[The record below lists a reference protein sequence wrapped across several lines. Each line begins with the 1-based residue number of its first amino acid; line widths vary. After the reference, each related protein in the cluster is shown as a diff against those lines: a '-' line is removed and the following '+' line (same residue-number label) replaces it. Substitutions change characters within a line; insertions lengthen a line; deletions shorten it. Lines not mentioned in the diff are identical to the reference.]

1 MQGFPQGSILGP
13 LLFLICINDLPDG
26 LSSNAK
32 LFADDTSLFSV
43 VHDINTSAVELNS
56 DLKKINDWAFQ
67 WKMTFNPDR
76 SKQTH
81 EIIFNR
87 KLKKVTHPPLLFN
100 NNNVSQVNFQT
111 HLGVILD
118 IKLTFEE
125 HLKNVFNKAN
135 KTIGLLRKLSNLL
148 PRQTLVTIYKSFIR
162 PHLDYGDVV
171 YDQAFN
177 NSFHAKM
184 ESVQYNACLAITEAI
199 RGTSREK
206 IYRELG
212 LESLQLRRWY
222 RKLCLFYKVF
232 KNEHPKYLFHL
243 ILVICTSH
251 ATRTES
257 NIPLI
262 KTKHNFFK
270 NSFFPSAII
279 EWNNLD
285 PNLRNSNSISVFKEK
300 ILNFIRPSPNSVF
313 DIRNPKGIKLITRLR
328 LDLSHL
334 RKHKFKQVFKTH

>member
-1 MQGFPQGSILGP
+1 M
-13 LLFLICINDLPDG
+13 
-26 LSSNAK
+26 
-32 LFADDTSLFSV
+32 
-43 VHDINTSAVELNS
+43 
-56 DLKKINDWAFQ
+56 
-67 WKMTFNPDR
+67 
-76 SKQTH
+76 
-81 EIIFNR
+81 
-87 KLKKVTHPPLLFN
+87 THPPLLSN
-100 NNNVSQVNFQT
+100 NNNVSQVNFQI

-118 IKLTFEE
+118 VKLTFEE

-135 KTIGLLRKLSNLL
+135 KTIGVLRKLSNLL

-162 PHLDYGDVV
+162 PHLDYGDVL
-171 YDQAFN
+171 YDQTFN

-184 ESVQYNACLAITEAI
+184 ESIQYNAWLAITGAI

-206 IYRELG
+206 IYQELG

-232 KNEHPKYLFHL
+232 KNEHAKYLFHL
-243 ILVICTSH
+243 IPVRCTSY

-270 NSFFPSAII
+270 NYFFPSAIT

-285 PNLRNSNSISVFKEK
+285 PNLRNSNSISMFKEK
-300 ILNFIRPSPNSVF
+300 ILNFI
-313 DIRNPKGIKLITRLR
+313 
-328 LDLSHL
+328 
-334 RKHKFKQVFKTH
+334 